1 MKWAPRPGWV
11 RGPGLARAQTG
22 PRHLPRPTRLRRR
35 TPSSPVWPSCPRPL
49 PVAPESGWCGF
60 LLKSGRGRPGK
71 SQAPWGALTGDASL
85 TGRPRSPPRR
95 ARVPASS
102 CTGRD
107 KGTAP
112 GAGGGVPCPLERG
125 GPRRGAVARG
135 LSRPLLQGNLPPD
148 YHISLIDIGLVLEYL
163 MGGAYRCRYTRKG
176 FRALYNNL
184 FGPKRVG
191 APRPIPRPVPPC
203 PRPVPPRAH
212 VAHPRPS
219 PSVTSP
225 RPTAPH

>member
-1 MKWAPRPGWV
+1 MCDTYIRVDSPREAPLVSQRCFIKQKRGGTLEVCNLREVDPRIPPPSACDIRRAVNSIWKKKPLMKWAPRPGWV
-11 RGPGLARAQTG
+11 RGLGLARAQTG

-112 GAGGGVPCPLERG
+112 GAGGGVPCPQSGEVRAG
-125 GPRRGAVARG
+125 GPLHGA
-135 LSRPLLQGNLPPD
+135 
-148 YHISLIDIGLVLEYL
+148 
-163 MGGAYRCRYTRKG
+163 
-176 FRALYNNL
+176 
-184 FGPKRVG
+184 
-191 APRPIPRPVPPC
+191 
-203 PRPVPPRAH
+203 
-212 VAHPRPS
+212 
-219 PSVTSP
+219 
-225 RPTAPH
+225 